1 MPRTEAEELAE
12 FEECLCQGWYPQRKN
27 GNPKT
32 PNVIRNDI
40 RKFLQEEW
48 TSTKT
53 AFLREIGVNA
63 NSFNKY
69 MSGNY
74 KNKWSATSNG
84 THYAAGVFLE
94 RERIK
99 KKYRKKNDSKKRKRD
114 DASAGSS
121 SSSSTS
127 SSSKKSKKDEGM
139 LLLASIATVDVPL
152 DSPVYDNCDIIRRKI
167 NRFLMDSCVSQAA
180 FLRALGGI
188 QAGSLANFRKM
199 KGKGAGAS
207 NCIYPAAYRFFEQK
221 RILDNKPK
229 SNARKEAELNFG
241 AQGYRLR
248 HDDGR
253 RWVISGGEYDP
264 AIFDIDLSARRRRE
278 MGENNYNVHP

>member
-99 KKYRKKNDSKKRKRD
+99 KKYRKK
-114 DASAGSS
+114 
-121 SSSSTS
+121 TH
-127 SSSKKSKKDEGM
+127 
-139 LLLASIATVDVPL
+139 
-152 DSPVYDNCDIIRRKI
+152 
-167 NRFLMDSCVSQAA
+167 RFTTFNGPEQANPS
-180 FLRALGGI
+180 LR
-188 QAGSLANFRKM
+188 
-199 KGKGAGAS
+199 
-207 NCIYPAAYRFFEQK
+207 
-221 RILDNKPK
+221 
-229 SNARKEAELNFG
+229 
-241 AQGYRLR
+241 
-248 HDDGR
+248 
-253 RWVISGGEYDP
+253 
-264 AIFDIDLSARRRRE
+264 
-278 MGENNYNVHP
+278 